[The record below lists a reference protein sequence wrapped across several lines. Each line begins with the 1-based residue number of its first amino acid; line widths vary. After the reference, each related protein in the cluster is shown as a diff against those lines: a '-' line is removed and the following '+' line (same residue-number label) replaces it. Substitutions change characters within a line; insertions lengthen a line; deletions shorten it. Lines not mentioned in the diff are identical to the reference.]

1 MNLAGRTASGFID
14 RWLETKECVLSNN
27 NVGNTVSDADG
38 MKDMW
43 RKYMEKLL
51 NAENE
56 WDGEVGCA
64 EVMWPCCLNSKEE
77 VTTALKG
84 IQI

>member
-1 MNLAGRTASGFID
+1 MCCLTIMS
-14 RWLETKECVLSNN
+14 
-27 NVGNTVSDADG
+27 GNTVSDADG

-64 EVMWPCCLNSKEE
+64 EVMWPLLS
-77 VTTALKG
+77 
-84 IQI
+84 